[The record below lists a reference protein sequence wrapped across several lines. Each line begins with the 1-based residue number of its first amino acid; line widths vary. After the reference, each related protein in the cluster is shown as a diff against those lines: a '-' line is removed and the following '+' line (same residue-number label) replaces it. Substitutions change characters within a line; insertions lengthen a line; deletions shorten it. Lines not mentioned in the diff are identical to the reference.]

1 MNKSRKRYSVTGTLD
16 TLSTKDPSQIQSLK
30 KLNANILNYI
40 KNKGIKYHD
49 ITNKSF
55 QQINNN
61 NTKITPIKEENE
73 EINQNKNHRFSP
85 VHRKN
90 PKSILFKEPLESL
103 EEKKKFRS
111 NSLKLISKKNLMIIY

>member
-55 QQINNN
+55 QQMTYSEIEQLYNDF
-61 NTKITPIKEENE
+61 KII
-73 EINQNKNHRFSP
+73 
-85 VHRKN
+85 
-90 PKSILFKEPLESL
+90 
-103 EEKKKFRS
+103 
-111 NSLKLISKKNLMIIY
+111 LKLIESNNND

>member
-103 EEKKKFRS
+103 EEKK
-111 NSLKLISKKNLMIIY
+111 NLDQRV